1 MHEDGGA
8 TRTLACR
15 SCGAAVEVDAQIV
28 STSCGYCA
36 SKLVDVEL
44 ASPRIDR
51 VAPFRI
57 SRRAAQA
64 RLAEHLARRWWAPE
78 GLRRAAKSG
87 RLRAER
93 LRGVL
98 VPFYAYDATCRS
110 RYRAQIGVH
119 WYREQTRQND
129 KTGKTETYTVQE
141 TEWFPLQGTSVVQ
154 LVDHLVPAT
163 AGLSEPETRRL
174 APFDLGRAVR
184 FDPHLCA
191 GFEAEL
197 PTRPRGEVD
206 ADAAAQLRL
215 QEARRIDRE
224 VLPGDTARR
233 THVETDVTVDAV
245 RLVLMP
251 VWVVAYRFGGKVHR
265 TLVHGQ
271 TARCVGKVPISAAK
285 VTVAA
290 ATVAAVTLLVLWK
303 TGVLPWLS

>member
-1 MHEDGGA
+1 MTDGGA
-8 TRTLACR
+8 TRTLACA
-15 SCGAAVEVDAQIV
+15 SCGAAVEVDVEIV
-28 STSCGYCA
+28 STSCSYCA

-44 ASPRIDR
+44 ASPQIDR

-57 SRRAAQA
+57 SQRAARA

-78 GLRRAAKSG
+78 ALRRAAKSG
-87 RLRAER
+87 RLRTER

-110 RYRAQIGVH
+110 RYRAQVGVH
-119 WYREQTRQND
+119 WYREEKRRND
-129 KTGKTETYTVQE
+129 KTGKTETHTVQE
-141 TEWFPLQGTSVVQ
+141 TEWFPLQGTSVTQ

-163 AGLSEPETRRL
+163 AGLSEAETRKL
-174 APFDLGRAVR
+174 APFDVGRAVR

-197 PTRPRGEVD
+197 PTRPRAEVD
-206 ADAAAQLRL
+206 ADAAAQLRRL
-215 QEARRIDRE
+215 EARRVDHE

-233 THVETDVTVDAV
+233 THVDTDVTVEAV

-265 TLVHGQ
+265 TLIHGQ
-271 TARCVGKVPISAAK
+271 TARFVGKVPVSAVK
-285 VTVAA
+285 VTVVAA
-290 ATVAAVTLLVLWK
+290 IVAAVTLLVLWK

>member
-1 MHEDGGA
+1 MTDGGEA
-8 TRTLACR
+8 TRTLACS
-15 SCGAAVEVDAQIV
+15 SCGAAVEVDAQVV
-28 STSCGYCA
+28 STSCSYCA

-44 ASPRIDR
+44 ASPNIDR

-78 GLRRAAKSG
+78 SLRRAAKHG
-87 RLRAER
+87 RIRSER

-98 VPFYAYDATCRS
+98 VPFYAYDATCHS

-119 WYREQTRQND
+119 WYREQKRQNK
-129 KTGKTETYTVQE
+129 KTGKTERHTVQE
-141 TEWFPLQGTSVVQ
+141 TEWFPLEGSSVAQ
-154 LVDHLVPAT
+154 LADHLVPAT
-163 AGLSEPETRRL
+163 AGLSEAETQRL
-174 APFDLGRAVR
+174 APFDVGRAVR

-197 PTRPRGEVD
+197 PTRARAEVD

-215 QEARRIDRE
+215 AEAQRLDRE

-233 THVETDVTVDAV
+233 THVDTDVKVEAV

-251 VWVVAYRFGGKVHR
+251 VWVIAYRFGGKVHR

-271 TARCVGKVPISAAK
+271 TARCVGKVPVSAVK
-285 VTVAA
+285 VAMAA
-290 ATVAAVTLLVLWK
+290 AVVAAVTLLVLWK